1 MAQKQTKSRQRVFK
15 AAVVTNASQ
24 SRVAAAVGSR
34 WTMVLVVSLFV
45 LMGIGSLIW
54 ASAATTTSSLWSA
67 GKVPQTISAL
77 DSQSVELGLKF
88 KTQYAGKVL
97 GVKFYKGPLNIGQ
110 HIGTLWTGDGRKLAT
125 VDFQSETATG
135 WQTALFAQPVE
146 INANT
151 VYVVSYHAPNGNYSV
166 NAQYFS
172 RPLVSSDGVLRADS
186 GAGMF
191 TYGTLSAFPGAS
203 TTSNY
208 WVDVLFSSSLLFPQ
222 P

>member
-1 MAQKQTKSRQRVFK
+1 MAQKQAKYRQRGVK
-15 AAVVTNASQ
+15 ATVVTNTGQ
-24 SRVAAAVGSR
+24 GRVAAAVGSR
-34 WTMVLVVSLFV
+34 WAMILVVSLFV
-45 LMGIGSLIW
+45 VMGIGSLIW

-67 GKVPQTISAL
+67 SKVPQTISAL

-125 VDFQSETATG
+125 ADFQNETVTG
-135 WQTALFAQPVE
+135 WQTALFAQPVA
-146 INANT
+146 ITANT
-151 VYVVSYHAPNGNYSV
+151 TYVVSYHAPSGNYAV

-172 RPLVSSDGVLRADS
+172 RPHVSGDGVLRADS

-191 TYGTLSAFPGAS
+191 TYGTLSAFPATS
-203 TTSNY
+203 TASNY